1 MPCTLPPPG
10 TGGIAIKK
18 LIITIVTFCL
28 LVGLTACTGDGQT
41 VITTARDH
49 DHHEHLIGLE
59 NIGFWFA
66 DKGFI
71 LTIIDWPPNRSE
83 RFPSYL
89 TPQLMKLSDN
99 EKTFVEEVFVF
110 EFDSVEKAQDELG
123 DNVDVGK
130 MVYSKDAFI
139 LMYNGENQII
149 IDTLKE
155 HFTEVHWK

>member
-1 MPCTLPPPG
+1 
-10 TGGIAIKK
+10 
-18 LIITIVTFCL
+18 
-28 LVGLTACTGDGQT
+28 
-41 VITTARDH
+41 
-49 DHHEHLIGLE
+49 
-59 NIGFWFA
+59 
-66 DKGFI
+66 
-71 LTIIDWPPNRSE
+71 
-83 RFPSYL
+83 
-89 TPQLMKLSDN
+89 MKLSDN